1 MRLTLTLCN
10 AKKGVI
16 LQIKQIFAGFRARN
30 YLADLGIIEGEKIKV
45 LKNEEGP
52 VVVEIKGTRVAIG
65 RGLAE
70 KIEVISKNSN

>member
-1 MRLTLTLCN
+1 
-10 AKKGVI
+10 
-16 LQIKQIFAGFRARN
+16 
-30 YLADLGIIEGEKIKV
+30 
-45 LKNEEGP
+45 GP